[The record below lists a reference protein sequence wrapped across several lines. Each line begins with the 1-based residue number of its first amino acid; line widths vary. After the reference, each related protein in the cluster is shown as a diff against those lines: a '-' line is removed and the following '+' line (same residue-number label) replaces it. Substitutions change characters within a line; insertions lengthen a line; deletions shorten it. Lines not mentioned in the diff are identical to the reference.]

1 MRLLITG
8 GNSSI
13 AQALAV
19 DRIARG
25 DEVWLTAST
34 EASRETLL
42 ATCRERGIRAAC
54 LVFSLSAPE
63 EHPPELDERLRDLD
77 GLVLNAAT
85 PVRRL
90 APFHALPADEVE
102 TTIDADIKG
111 NLYLLRSVLP
121 GMLGRRFG
129 RIVLVS
135 SVSVAMGTSRYGA
148 YCLTKSAL
156 EGLMRNLA
164 VDYGEHNVL
173 SNTVRLGIFRTRRTE
188 RFWSR
193 EKYVRRAASLVPQG
207 ALGEVESLPEAIHP
221 LLSERQY
228 INGSVVTVSGGLPLL
243 RVRSLA
249 GEADS

>member
-1 MRLLITG
+1 VRLLITG

-13 AQALAV
+13 ALALAV

-25 DEVWLTAST
+25 DEVSLTASS

-54 LVFSLSAPE
+54 LLFDLRAPG
-63 EHPPELDERLRDLD
+63 EHPPELDERLGSID

-85 PVRRL
+85 PVRTL
-90 APFHALPADEVE
+90 APFHALPADQVE
-102 TTIDADIKG
+102 ATIDADIKG
-111 NLYLLRSVLP
+111 NLSLLRSVLP
-121 GMLGRRFG
+121 GMQARRFG